1 MKTRT
6 LCSIG
11 LSALM
16 LAGTLGGCTA
26 AKGDVAANAPAARG
40 NAAKLAAKAGKA
52 LDRGDAVGAVALA
65 ESAVAASPQNAAYR
79 ALLGQ
84 AYLRGGRFV
93 SARQALGESLQGNPD
108 NGQAALNLALAETA
122 TGDWGA
128 ARRTLDGYAQVIPAG
143 DLGLAMALS
152 GNPQGAVTI
161 LTQAARSPGATVKT
175 RQNLALAL
183 ALAGQWQAAKM
194 VAAADISPAEVDKRL
209 VEWAAFA
216 QPTSAAD
223 QVASLLGVQP
233 VEDAGQPAALA
244 LNPVAPTADPVAV
257 AAVDPMPSPP
267 VELAAA
273 TPDPVPVSEP
283 GFVKAAADPAPA
295 PTVRLIRAPSGA
307 MRVALAKPAAPVA
320 AKAPAKWTPAAGDWY
335 VQLGAYE
342 NAGVARDAWGRATKR
357 FAAFAEQS
365 PRGMTFASRAGSV
378 YRLSVGGFTRD
389 AAAGACRMYRAKG
402 GACFIRKEAGDR
414 TAAWVRRGGVE
425 VAAR

>member
-1 MKTRT
+1 MNTRT
-6 LCSIG
+6 LCSLG

-40 NAAKLAAKAGKA
+40 DAARLAAKAGKA

-84 AYLRGGRFV
+84 AYLRSGRFV
-93 SARQALGESLQGNPD
+93 SARQALSESLQGNPD

-161 LTQAARSPGATVKT
+161 LTQAARSPGTTVKT

-194 VAAADISPAEVDKRL
+194 VAAADISPADVDKRL

-244 LNPVAPTADPVAV
+244 LNPVAPAADPVAV
-257 AAVDPMPSPP
+257 AAVEPIPSPP

-273 TPDPVPVSEP
+273 TPDPVPVIEP
-283 GFVKAAADPAPA
+283 GFVKAAADQGPARA
-295 PTVRLIRAPSGA
+295 VRVIRAPSGA
-307 MRVALAKPAAPVA
+307 MRVALAKPAVA
-320 AKAPAKWTPAAGDWY
+320 AKALAKWTPAAGDWY

-357 FAAFAEQS
+357 FAAFADQS
-365 PRGMTFASRAGSV
+365 PRGMTFASRGGSV
-378 YRLSVGGFTRD
+378 YRLSVGGFTRE
-389 AAAGACRMYRAKG
+389 AAAGACRTYRAKG

-414 TAAWVRRGGVE
+414 TAAWVRRGGVQ
-425 VAAR
+425 VATR